1 MTRVLDE
8 RDALAEDQA
17 AKDGETEAQ
26 SRRKRET
33 AKKLEDLPILGNA
46 AMDGELSDEQLEPAA
61 DLADEDTDE
70 DVAATAK
77 RTSPQDLQR
86 MAREKRRE
94 RDREKLRRDSVRR
107 RNQRYLRKWVEDGF
121 LHGHFALPMEHG
133 GAIVDSFFD
142 QVTERMRPKTGEAWE
157 PLERRQADVLIG
169 LCQLEDAAQGRDE
182 EASASEAT
190 LGARSTSTST
200 SASMA
205 AQPCAASRCP
215 TSGSRPH
222 ANARVHLDVVDD
234 HGNVIHHERAHVRV
248 AEATTGSHTPRRAM
262 SLAGMRPA
270 AAAAGAPPPAIQLGR
285 HRRHGEPG
293 RSVPVSPRVVDPA
306 RRLRPRG
313 QPQHARR
320 CHPAH
325 REPGGATAPPCGRG
339 GMSEAGQGSGGVPAG
354 ATRSTTPLTI
364 DTCAPRISV
373 RASSKVQRRSMSR
386 ISVRMMS
393 RYDDTEQSPSV
404 LL

>member
-1 MTRVLDE
+1 MSQFNDLLFDLRTWDTDRLRVERERVIVERRKLRTRELALTRVLDE

-190 LGARSTSTST
+190 LGARVDVHVDIRLDG
-200 SASMA
+200 SATMCGVPLPDEWVEA
-205 AQPCAASRCP
+205 AR
-215 TSGSRPH
+215 

-234 HGNVIHHERAHVRV
+234 HGNVIHHERARTFVSQKR
-248 AEATTGSHTPRRAM
+248 RRAVI
-262 SLAGMRPA
+262 RRD
-270 AAAAGAPPPAIQLGR
+270 GR
-285 HRRHGEPG
+285 CRWPG
-293 RSVPVSPRVVDPA
+293 CA
-306 RRLRPRG
+306 RRLRLQVHHL
-313 QPQHARR
+313 QPSSWGGTDDMANLAAVCPYHHGLLIPHGDYVLEGNPNTPDGVTLRTVNREERLRR
-320 CHPAH
+320 
-325 REPGGATAPPCGRG
+325 RVE
-339 GMSEAGQGSGGVPAG
+339 EAA
-354 ATRSTTPLTI
+354 
-364 DTCAPRISV
+364 
-373 RASSKVQRRSMSR
+373 
-386 ISVRMMS
+386 
-393 RYDDTEQSPSV
+393 
-404 LL
+404 